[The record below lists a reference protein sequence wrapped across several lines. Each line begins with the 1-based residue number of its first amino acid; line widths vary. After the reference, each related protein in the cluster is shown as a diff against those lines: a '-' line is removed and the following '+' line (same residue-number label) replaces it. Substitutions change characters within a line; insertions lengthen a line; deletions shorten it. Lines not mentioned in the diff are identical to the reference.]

1 MAYQDEMGS
10 EMVSKSDWKA
20 MKTHAFD
27 AFARDGRMS
36 VRELEQIVNIALT
49 DGEFDE
55 EEKTVLVNIISNLTS
70 AEMTD
75 AMWLKVDD
83 LIHKFDLHGDSEA
96 FIEHLDDEPEP

>member
-1 MAYQDEMGS
+1 
-10 EMVSKSDWKA
+10 MVNESDWKA
-20 MKTHAFD
+20 MKQQAFD
-27 AFARDGRMS
+27 AFTRNGKLS
-36 VRELEQIVNIALT
+36 VYELEQIVNTALA

-55 EEKTVLVNIISNLTS
+55 KEKAVVVDIISRMTG

-96 FIEHLDDEPEP
+96 FIEHLDDDPEL